1 MKDLITLKDWTQ
13 DEINHIIDESI
24 KIKFNPKHYLDS
36 LKGKTLLM
44 IFEKPSLRTRLSF
57 EAAMAKLGGSAVFYD
72 LNNAPLKEGE
82 SWEDTI
88 GVISRYYDFIM
99 ARLFNHDLA
108 KKIAKNS
115 TIPFINGLTDFNH
128 PMQVLADLLTIKEKF
143 NNIEKLNISYF
154 GDANNNYTHSLIYG
168 LSKYNVNFSIVCP
181 PKEDYMPNEI
191 VMQHI
196 KKNNKNKIKII
207 HNANNIQ
214 NQDIIMTDTWMSYH
228 INDKQKEQRQKDLK
242 PYQINKEIMSKS
254 SNGYFMHLMP
264 AYREQ
269 EVTTDI
275 IDGKQSIIFDQAE
288 NRMWTSMA
296 MLIYLSSKK

>member
-1 MKDLITLKDWTQ
+1 MKDLVTLKDWTQ

-24 KIKFNPKHYLDS
+24 KIKSNPNNYLGL
-36 LKGKTLLM
+36 LKEKTLLM

-72 LNNAPLKEGE
+72 LNNAPLKKGE

-108 KKIAKNS
+108 KKIAKS
-115 TIPFINGLTDFNH
+115 SSIPFINGLTDFCH
-128 PMQVLADLLTIKEKF
+128 PMQILADLMTIKEKF
-143 NNIEKLNISYF
+143 NKIDGLNIAYF
-154 GDANNNYTHSLIYG
+154 GDANNNVTNSHIFA
-168 LSKYNVNFSIVCP
+168 LSKYNVNFSIACP
-181 PKEDYMPNEI
+181 LKENYIPNEI
-191 VMQHI
+191 MMKHI
-196 KKNNKNKIKII
+196 KENNKNNIKII
-207 HNANNIQ
+207 HNTNQIK

-228 INDKQKEQRQKDLK
+228 IDDEQKEIRKKDLI
-242 PYQINKEIMSKS
+242 PYQVNNEIMSKS
-254 SNGYFMHLMP
+254 NNSYFMHCMP

-269 EVTTDI
+269 EVTTDV

-296 MLIYLSSKK
+296 VLLYLNK